1 MTENF
6 KEKIV
11 TEISKA
17 VIGRESETE
26 LLLLCF
32 LARGHAL
39 LEGVPGMSKT
49 LLAKSFAGAL
59 DVAFRRVQFTPDMV
73 PLDIVGGFI
82 FNLQT
87 REFEFRRGPI
97 FTSILLADEINRAP
111 PKVQSALLE
120 AMQEL
125 QVTVEGH
132 TEALP
137 FPFMVVAT
145 QNPLEFQG
153 VFPLPEGELD
163 RFMVKVNFGYIPQDD
178 EAEMLRRNLD
188 RESVQEVRR
197 VIDGRAAKELFSE
210 VDSVK
215 VSEDLFRYVANIAD
229 ATRHDDRIRL
239 GASSRAAVHLLQ
251 CARAHAFLDGRD
263 YVTPDDVKSMI
274 GPVLNHRIILS
285 PAVVIKD
292 SSLTVGSVVKEL
304 VDKVIPPR

>member
-1 MTENF
+1 MGDIG
-6 KEKIV
+6 KV
-11 TEISKA
+11 
-17 VIGRESETE
+17 VIGRENEVE

-39 LEGVPGMSKT
+39 LEGVPGVSKT
-49 LLAKSFAGAL
+49 LLARAFARAL
-59 DVAFRRVQFTPDMV
+59 NLTFGRVQFTPDMV
-73 PLDIVGGFI
+73 PLDIIGGFI
-82 FNLQT
+82 FNLKS

-97 FTSILLADEINRAP
+97 FTCILLADEINRAP

-132 TEALP
+132 TESLP
-137 FPFMVVAT
+137 SPFMVVAT
-145 QNPLEFQG
+145 QNPIEFQG
-153 VFPLPEGELD
+153 VFPLPEGQLD
-163 RFMVKVNFGYIPQDD
+163 RFMVKVNFGYISRDD
-178 EAEMLRRNLD
+178 EAEMLRRNLGQGGL
-188 RESVQEVRR
+188 QEVERI
-197 VIDGRAAKELFSE
+197 IDEGEAKDLFTR

-215 VSEDLFRYVANIAD
+215 VSSDLLKYVASIAE
-229 ATRHDDRIRL
+229 ATRHDIRIRL
-239 GASSRAAVHLLQ
+239 GASSRAALHLVQ

-274 GPVLNHRIILS
+274 GPVLDHRVILS

-292 SSLTVGSVVKEL
+292 SSLTVGSVVKEI